1 MYFKLPSF
9 IPGPWR
15 HAAPSARCPLGVV
28 SAVRGAG
35 VEGIA
40 AHAYRCTDVL
50 VFDVGGR
57 VTPTQSHVDPQL
69 LNLCDCTARS
79 RPAGFKGEC
88 KQRQDCWRNAGKQ
101 KGFKRE
107 CKQRQDCW
115 RNAGKQKGFKREC
128 KQRQDCWRNAGK
140 QKGFKRECKQR
151 QDCWRNAGK
160 QKGFKREC
168 KQRQDCWRNAGKQ
181 KGFKRECKQRQ
192 DCWRNAGKQKGFK
205 RECKQRQDCWRNA
218 GKQKGFKRECKQRQ
232 DCWRNAGKQKGFKG
246 ECKQRQLYPSVP
258 APFRAGFLAQCA
270 DWYRQRPCGFERER
284 EMDFFDP
291 VVLASLLVIA
301 GHCLTVVG
309 VWYYRRRQTP
319 TLEDE
324 RDRVQKKT
332 FMKWVN
338 KHLIKKL
345 NIEGLPPKTS
355 GVPHDSPIPRSP
367 TIVTARTS
375 PETSRHVSD
384 ADRAGM
390 GGPGHAGN
398 ITPTGGR
405 LYRVRESLQAVLQR
419 PRLVQSEPE
428 EEESFETEESP
439 TAEKNIVRI
448 REIGGHLS
456 VVRTLYPRTEN
467 DWGAGPGQGVEEGVF
482 TVELENGGG
491 PFLAEVLLVT
501 ATEDEPGS
509 PVGSERGH
517 SLACGSEEIEDS
529 LISDR
534 RLGAETKQEGNTPTT
549 VRSGG
554 AAGVAS
560 CTPEL
565 SDSAAEITDW
575 ESEDWEG
582 AGASPQVNTALPSP
596 LAPRPSLSSDLANL
610 SGAPKSS
617 GYFSDLPLTSPL
629 TDSELLDWTP
639 SLDSPLSPHGGA
651 PPPRVSTQPGHAP
664 RSCSFTLRETL

>member
-1 MYFKLPSF
+1 MGS
-9 IPGPWR
+9 
-15 HAAPSARCPLGVV
+15 SLGCVKEQRE
-28 SAVRGAG
+28 STAGASGSRGAANIGG
-35 VEGIA
+35 VP
-40 AHAYRCTDVL
+40 
-50 VFDVGGR
+50 GGS
-57 VTPTQSHVDPQL
+57 PLSP
-69 LNLCDCTARS
+69 
-79 RPAGFKGEC
+79 K
-88 KQRQDCWRNAGKQ
+88 KK
-101 KGFKRE
+101 KR
-107 CKQRQDCW
+107 R
-115 RNAGKQKGFKREC
+115 F
-128 KQRQDCWRNAGK
+128 
-140 QKGFKRECKQR
+140 
-151 QDCWRNAGK
+151 
-160 QKGFKREC
+160 
-168 KQRQDCWRNAGKQ
+168 
-181 KGFKRECKQRQ
+181 
-192 DCWRNAGKQKGFK
+192 
-205 RECKQRQDCWRNA
+205 
-218 GKQKGFKRECKQRQ
+218 
-232 DCWRNAGKQKGFKG
+232 
-246 ECKQRQLYPSVP
+246 
-258 APFRAGFLAQCA
+258 
-270 DWYRQRPCGFERER
+270 
-284 EMDFFDP
+284 
-291 VVLASLLVIA
+291 
-301 GHCLTVVG
+301 
-309 VWYYRRRQTP
+309 RRRRKHKSKGAAGGDKTVTRGNANNDGSETRNDAEPCSPGDP
-319 TLEDE
+319 TA
-324 RDRVQKKT
+324 
-332 FMKWVN
+332 
-338 KHLIKKL
+338 KKL

-355 GVPHDSPIPRSP
+355 GVPRDSPIPGSP
-367 TIVTARTS
+367 SIVTARTS

-390 GGPGHAGN
+390 GWPGHADN

-419 PRLVQSEPE
+419 PRLVQSEPA

-439 TAEKNIVRI
+439 MAEKNIVRI

-651 PPPRVSTQPGHAP
+651 PPPRISEIYVSGESGDMTAKERLLLWTQKLTEGYPGI
-664 RSCSFTLRETL
+664 RCTNFTSSWSDGRMFNAILHRYR